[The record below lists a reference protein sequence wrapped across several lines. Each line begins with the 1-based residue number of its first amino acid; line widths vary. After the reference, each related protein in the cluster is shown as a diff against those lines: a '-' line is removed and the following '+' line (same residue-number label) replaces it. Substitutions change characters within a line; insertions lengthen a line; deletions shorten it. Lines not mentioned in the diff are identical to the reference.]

1 MLPIVA
7 TIGAM
12 LAEKGLNALSGFI
25 SNGAD
30 KALDIVSEKT
40 GISLKTVTTLTPEQE
55 LALKQFEE
63 SADFKRLFKIQNYL
77 NYWLFVGI

>member
-30 KALDIVSEKT
+30 KALDIVSFQYNACVGSRTLWLTT
-40 GISLKTVTTLTPEQE
+40 GVSL
-55 LALKQFEE
+55 
-63 SADFKRLFKIQNYL
+63 
-77 NYWLFVGI
+77 